1 MTAQDRMGQ
10 RVAVVGGGVSGLVTA
25 YRLDQLG
32 FEVELLERDS
42 VLGGRTGVD
51 TLGDRPVMM
60 GGKNIGK
67 RYTVFREFVE
77 AHGGG
82 SWQPFGINA
91 SRVKDGKVVTIDST
105 RRGNTIRTLQQLGS
119 PKDLAR
125 LAVIAA
131 RTRAVDGN
139 RFLSSPYFAALSRH
153 SDHLPLSGHFGPE
166 LTDTFLR
173 PLTVR
178 MNGAEPS
185 EVYLGTL
192 GTNLGTMMDTFDQ
205 LRDGIQPALAEF
217 AARVPVRLGVEVTG
231 VTIRE
236 GSVVGLRHETPGG
249 TLEEPYDGVVLATPA
264 YVTAEL
270 LAADRPGIAD
280 PLRQLRYFPAT
291 VALVEYDRPVFTPE
305 VRALAMD
312 TGPCSNAG
320 AYGAEDRHIV
330 RYTFSGR
337 HARGPVTEKR
347 IAGWVDEAE
356 ADLARHSPVA
366 GAQRV
371 ATVTRHWPASY
382 CGYAPFHAELLS
394 RVRAGVAGVHGLQ
407 LAGDYLRGVSLEAC
421 SRSGAEA
428 AAALATEL

>member
-1 MTAQDRMGQ
+1 MTQDRSGQ

-32 FEVELLERDS
+32 YKVELLERDS
-42 VLGGRTGVD
+42 VLGGRTGVGM
-51 TLGDRPVMM
+51 LGDRPVML
-60 GGKNIGK
+60 GGKNIGR
-67 RYTVFREFVE
+67 RYTVLREFV
-77 AHGGG
+77 AAYGGAT
-82 SWQPFGINA
+82 WEPFGINA
-91 SRVKDGKVVTIDST
+91 SRVKDGKVITIDST
-105 RRGNTIRTLQQLGS
+105 RRRDTVRTLQQLGS

-125 LAVIAA
+125 LALIAA
-131 RTRAVDGN
+131 RTRATDGN
-139 RFLSSPYFAALSRH
+139 RFLSSPYFASLSRRN
-153 SDHLPLSGHFGPE
+153 DHLPLSGHFGTE
-166 LTDTFLR
+166 LTESFLR

-178 MNGAEPS
+178 MNGAEPG

-205 LRDGIQPALAEF
+205 LRDGIQPVLAQF
-217 AARVPVRLGVEVTG
+217 AARVPVRLGVEVEG
-231 VTIRE
+231 VTIRD
-236 GSVVGLRHETPGG
+236 GAVAGLRTATPDG

-264 YVTAEL
+264 YVTAQL
-270 LAADRPGIAD
+270 LATDATGIAD

-291 VALVEYDRPVFTPE
+291 VVLVEYDRPVFTHE

-320 AYGAEDRHIV
+320 SYGAEDRHIV

-337 HARGPVTEKR
+337 HARGPVTDQR
-347 IAGWVDEAE
+347 IADWVDEAE

-366 GAQRV
+366 GANRV
-371 ATVTRHWPASY
+371 ATLSRHWSASY
-382 CGYAPFHAELLS
+382 CGYAPFHPELLS
-394 RVRAGVAGVHGLQ
+394 RIRAGVAGVHGLQ

-428 AAALATEL
+428 AAALADEL